1 MDVDVARLV
10 AYHRWANGESL
21 ASLEAIASPPAKA
34 VGLMAHVLGSEECW
48 ISRTGRGCEPDDI
61 DAWDKL
67 DLAGLRR
74 GWRDDLPAKWGA
86 FLADPVLSAPMREF
100 SYANY
105 LGDRHPGV
113 VADAILNLMLHSAY
127 HRGQVGQLV
136 RAAGGEPAVTELHRA
151 IRTGALPSAVAAA
164 R

>member
-10 AYHRWANGESL
+10 AYDRWANGESL
-21 ASLEAIASPPAKA
+21 ASLEATASPPRKA
-34 VGLMAHVLGSEECW
+34 VELMAHVLGSEECW
-48 ISRTGRGCEPDDI
+48 ISRMARGREPDDI

-74 GWRDDLPAKWGA
+74 GWRDDLPAKWAA
-86 FLADPVLSAPMREF
+86 FLADPVLSPPMREF
-100 SYANY
+100 AYVNY

-127 HRGQVGQLV
+127 HRGQIGQLV
-136 RAAGGEPAVTELHRA
+136 RAAGGEPAATELHRA
-151 IRTGALPSAVAAA
+151 IRTGAIPATVPA
-164 R
+164 RA